1 MRVAFF
7 IDGQNLF
14 HTLKNLNRNLK
25 EENINWSKLF
35 SNCLEEGDSIEFAY
49 WFRPKDIEEQVKL
62 SKNRL
67 YRQIIIEKY
76 PHNQDVLLSNLGQL
90 PSEVF
95 RVVKLEYED
104 RLDWWKNEKRRF
116 WNVHRKYIH
125 LEREYDFIQIYSSG
139 VLKMDTYEKKP
150 IGEKGVDV
158 AIAVN
163 IIESALLNNCD
174 RVVLVSGDSDYEEV
188 ANVLK
193 RHGKNIRCISF
204 ENSIS
209 RRLST
214 LVDDVY
220 NISLIDLQ
228 DKYRK

>member
-14 HTLKNLNRNLK
+14 HTLKDLDKKLK
-25 EENINWSKLF
+25 EENIDWSKLF
-35 SNCLEEGDSIEFAY
+35 SNCLEEGESIEFAY
-49 WFRPKDIEEQVKL
+49 WFRPKEIKEQVFL
-62 SKNRL
+62 SRNRL
-67 YRQIIIEKY
+67 YRQIIREKY
-76 PHNQDVLLSNLGQL
+76 RHNQEALLSNLGKL
-90 PSEVF
+90 PREIF
-95 RVVKLEYED
+95 NVVRLEYEE

-116 WNVHRKYIH
+116 WNVHRKYKS
-125 LEREYDFIQIYSSG
+125 LESEYDFIKIYSSG

-163 IIESALLNNCD
+163 IIESVLVDNCD

-193 RHGKNIRCISF
+193 RHGKNITCLSF
-204 ENSIS
+204 ENAIS
-209 RRLST
+209 KRLSN
-214 LVDDVY
+214 LVDGVY

-228 DKYRK
+228 GKYQK